1 MSNGWK
7 SYFAVFFM
15 LATSL
20 SGCLNEDTSDKPP
33 IIVEAVLPA
42 GTFVTDSTGASIEI
56 DPLEMEFYFS
66 NVGEQGAEPSIG
78 ITSSGCIFFIAFE
91 KPMRSCDGGV
101 TWENTADASQAFFTN
116 DPYGWVDPITDRVF
130 NIHMM

>member
-1 MSNGWK
+1 
-7 SYFAVFFM
+7 
-15 LATSL
+15 
-20 SGCLNEDTSDKPP
+20 
-33 IIVEAVLPA
+33 
-42 GTFVTDSTGASIEI
+42 
-56 DPLEMEFYFS
+56 MEFYFS

-116 DPYGWVDPITDRVF
+116 DPMVG
-130 NIHMM
+130 